1 MNIQARIASCL
12 VTTCCIALSASAETY
27 YLCGNDTGT
36 YSSMDGTSKN
46 TAGWSLTPG
55 GARTKA
61 CATAG
66 NDYIIDNGYRINS
79 PAQASYMF
87 PGDSLTIVSGSIAM
101 NSSTTAISELDLT
114 NCTVTG
120 SATMSNAIKKNSTI
134 TLGGDITV
142 QDGAVL
148 TLATSGKGGSDSR
161 HIIVKAAL
169 SGAGALELTSSTSS
183 GSGTPTPSI
192 TFDGTSL
199 ADFTGPL
206 SVVVLLN
213 TGTFTLNFLTP
224 GAFPAETGVADAD
237 SVTFDN
243 VPTVKFEAS
252 GSFGENRGVKFV
264 TATPTLYVAE
274 GKTVVFNGMTS
285 GDVGFTKTGAGDLI
299 LSNDVQTLTGTVTVK
314 AGLLFYKPALAKS
327 ATIVENGGAAI
338 ELESS
343 VKAIEYTCTGYEGV
357 ADGEAHG
364 ITVTVTDPAD
374 GAGCAYEWSVDG
386 GETWQ
391 AEKPMFEAPCRQ
403 TVFCRI
409 TASGYAPCICNAE
422 VLIRYRGTV
431 YVSPTGSETFPYDEP
446 AKAAHDIASAL
457 FAVAD
462 GQTVSVGAGTY
473 TQPAV
478 VSVGGGVSLRGPGD
492 RSAIIKTH
500 GFNLSDGAALSG
512 VTFDGLAQRA
522 AYVPSGCV
530 VSNCLFCN
538 ASVASVGLYGTLVD
552 SEIRDCGGNGS
563 AVGFSG
569 PDARMIRTKVLHVC
583 GGGAAIEVSGDAAAT
598 LYMEDCTVAGCTNSN
613 SEYSSAV
620 FNHGGSGALVLNRC
634 RFTGNRGR
642 RSIGRVSTSTAWVC
656 ATNCLFVSNWS
667 AKTGSTSQYDAMG
680 FFDMGNGNFVNCTFA
695 DNSGANSA
703 SLFTV
708 RNGCNVEVVNCVIS
722 GNEPLYCGTGRISYD
737 HTMYP
742 TADGTSGN
750 ITGPAVFKG
759 KGSDPYRLDSAS
771 PGIGMGLLLNWT
783 KGDVDLAGR
792 PRVRGGNRV
801 DMGCYSVSGQG
812 FCLFVW

>member
-27 YLCGNDTGT
+27 YLCGTDTGS
-36 YSSMDGTSKN
+36 YSSMSDTSSK

-61 CATAG
+61 CATAD
-66 NDYIIDNGYRINS
+66 NDYIIDNGYQINS
-79 PAQASYMF
+79 PAQASYTF

-101 NSSTTAISELDLT
+101 NSTGTSELDLP

-120 SATMSNAIKKNSTI
+120 SAKMSNSIRKNSTI

-148 TLATSGKGGSDSR
+148 TLYTYGKGSSDTR
-161 HIIVKAAL
+161 RIIVTAAL
-169 SGAGALELTSSTSS
+169 SGAGTLKLTCGSGLGASVQATPSTSF
-183 GSGTPTPSI
+183 G
-192 TFDGTSL
+192 GTSL
-199 ADFTGPL
+199 SAFTGAL
-206 SVVVLLN
+206 SV
-213 TGTFTLNFLTP
+213 TGDENRLFTLNFLTP
-224 GAFPAETGVADAD
+224 GAFPAEADVASAD

-243 VPTVKFEAS
+243 VPTVKFEES
-252 GSFGENRGVKFV
+252 GSFGENRGVAFV
-264 TATPTLYVAE
+264 TKAPTLYVAE

-314 AGLLFYKPALAKS
+314 AGRLFYKPALAKS
-327 ATIVENGGAAI
+327 ATIVENGGEAI

-620 FNHGGSGALVLNRC
+620 FTHGGSGALVLNRC

-680 FFDMGNGNFVNCTFA
+680 FLIWGTAILSTARLRIIRARTALPCLPFA
-695 DNSGANSA
+695 
-703 SLFTV
+703 TV
-708 RNGCNVEVVNCVIS
+708 AMWRSSI
-722 GNEPLYCGTGRISYD
+722 
-737 HTMYP
+737 
-742 TADGTSGN
+742 A
-750 ITGPAVFKG
+750 
-759 KGSDPYRLDSAS
+759 
-771 PGIGMGLLLNWT
+771 
-783 KGDVDLAGR
+783 
-792 PRVRGGNRV
+792 
-801 DMGCYSVSGQG
+801 
-812 FCLFVW
+812 